1 MAIEGKKRV
10 DEWEDADFLSYLY
23 SERER
28 ENSLSQ
34 YQGWNNWA
42 LAGAFITAICAA
54 YNIWKDSYYLEVID
68 VVYYAGGAIGLFLT
82 LQEFFYFFRRERGI
96 DISRVR
102 WLKEVVPIP
111 LIIVVMTTSITSAI
125 WIAATVGFNLLFWL
139 WCFVLVMLLIGIGYV
154 AVNRNKIVYSYAD
167 DFIFSS
173 IKGNGWFY
181 GITGG
186 IYGLIGVRS
195 FKVASSSIPGPEF
208 EIGVCVAACM
218 VMLYIFL
225 SINMGSKAVKRFD
238 TIIDNHLYLGVSKEK
253 TFQEILKNRMGY
265 SVMDMCYKE
274 LSMIES
280 EMKAYE
286 DELKKIESIKA
297 SVLNGEGLEE
307 HFYKLQEEIP
317 ALFEKAEN
325 AMTLSRRLSD
335 KLKVILRV
343 AFGMDVVTAIS
354 DILDQN
360 DKDMEKIVA
369 LKGKLESVIGVMKEA
384 VEQRKQLMGQA
395 LNESCNVE
403 K

>member
-1 MAIEGKKRV
+1 MAVEGNKRI
-10 DEWEDADFLSYLY
+10 DKWNDAEFLAYLY

-54 YNIWKDSYYLEVID
+54 YNIWKDSYYIETINII
-68 VVYYAGGAIGLFLT
+68 YYAGGIIGYFLT
-82 LQEFFYFFRRERGI
+82 LQVYFYFFRRKRGI
-96 DISRVR
+96 DVSRVR
-102 WLKEVVPIP
+102 WLKEIVPIP
-111 LIIVVMTTSITSAI
+111 LIIVVMTTSITCAI
-125 WIAATVGFNLLFWL
+125 WIATTVGFSLLFWL
-139 WCFVLVMLLIGIGYV
+139 WVVISVMFLIGVGYA

-167 DFIFSS
+167 EFIFAS

-195 FKVASSSIPGPEF
+195 FKVASSSILGSEF
-208 EIGVCVAACM
+208 EIGVCIAAC
-218 VMLYIFL
+218 VVVLYIFL
-225 SINMGSKAVKRFD
+225 SINMENKAVKRFD
-238 TIIDNHLYLGVSKEK
+238 TIIDDHLYLGVSKEK

-265 SVMDMCYKE
+265 SVMDMCYEE
-274 LSMIES
+274 LSTIES

-286 DELKKIESIKA
+286 EELEKIENIKA

-307 HFYKLQEEIP
+307 QFHKLQEEIP
-317 ALFEKAEN
+317 VLFEKSEK
-325 AMTLSRRLSD
+325 AMTISRLLSD
-335 KLKVILRV
+335 KLKEILRV
-343 AFGMDVVTAIS
+343 SHGMNVLSVIS

-369 LKGKLESVIGVMKEA
+369 LKEKMEGVIGVMKEA
-384 VEQRKQLMGQA
+384 VEQRKQLMVET
-395 LNESCNVE
+395 LNE
-403 K
+403 